1 MPPWE
6 RGSTSKFPLALFS
19 ESELIFYCCC
29 FSQQSARISPQEIW
43 TPTKALSSM
52 GSCLSQHST
61 DAPWLRLR
69 GAGAGSQVIPR
80 CVCPMPDAQV
90 GKTSWVPWQMVLGP
104 KTPTESHFVHRWMPN
119 HNCKKRRQKGG
130 MSYAMMILTSLLKVL
145 FFYSY
150 LKLLANVY
158 SRAKSKQLLIY
169 KKVFLF

>member
-1 MPPWE
+1 MLESLLRKSGLLQRLSHPWVAAQV
-6 RGSTSKFPLALFS
+6 SIL
-19 ESELIFYCCC
+19 
-29 FSQQSARISPQEIW
+29 Q
-43 TPTKALSSM
+43 M
-52 GSCLSQHST
+52 
-61 DAPWLRLR
+61 RLR
-69 GAGAGSQVIPR
+69 GAGTGSQVIPR

-104 KTPTESHFVHRWMPN
+104 TTPTESHFVHRWMPN

-130 MSYAMMILTSLLKVL
+130 MSNATMILTSLLKTL

-169 KKVFLF
+169 KKIFLFLKKNLIQKHHLECFRPIQ